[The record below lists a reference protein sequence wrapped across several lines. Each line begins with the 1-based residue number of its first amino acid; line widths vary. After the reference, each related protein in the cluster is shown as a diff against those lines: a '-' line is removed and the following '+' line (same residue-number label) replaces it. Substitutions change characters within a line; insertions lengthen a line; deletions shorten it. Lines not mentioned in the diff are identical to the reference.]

1 MQLIKGKIKTAI
13 KTIVYGVEGI
23 GKSTFAAQFPDP
35 VFIDTEGSTSHMDI
49 TRIPTPKSFSELLED
64 IDYFIRHPSELSTLV
79 IDTADWAEK
88 LAIKKICDKNSVDGI
103 EGIPYGR
110 GYMYVFEDMG
120 RMLNKLQELCDKGVN
135 IVLTSHAAIRTFT
148 PPESDQNAYDRWEMK
163 LLASKNCDSPRM
175 LKEWADI
182 VLFANWKTITVKD
195 ANKKTKAHGGTER
208 VMYTQHRAAWDA
220 KNRFDL
226 PEELPFSFSSIAHL
240 FEKDAR
246 SQIAPETPPTRPY
259 QAPELK
265 VDNVPP
271 ETREPVKPASEA
283 TIEPKTEPSAEG
295 RQFEAFEDEAKL
307 PSELVQLLK
316 VSEIHAHELRFVVA
330 ERGYFPNDMMAS
342 DYPLEFVD
350 EWVIPCWKH
359 IRDRVNAARKENPF
373 LSSDI
378 QLPF

>member
-13 KTIVYGVEGI
+13 KTIIYGVEGI

-135 IVLTSHAAIRTFT
+135 IVLTSHATIRTFT

-175 LKEWADI
+175 LKEWADL

-208 VMYTQHRAAWDA
+208 VMYTQHRVAWDA

-226 PEELPFSFSSIAHL
+226 PEELPFSFSAIAHL
-240 FEKDAR
+240 FTEDAR
-246 SQIAPETPPTRPY
+246 SQNAPKTPPP
-259 QAPELK
+259 K
-265 VDNVPP
+265 VEADNVST
-271 ETREPVKPASEA
+271 EEREPVNPPENPPVL
-283 TIEPKTEPSAEG
+283 ENKTTSAPG
-295 RQFEAFEDEAKL
+295 YEAFEDEPHL
-307 PSELVQLLK
+307 PSELVSLFK
-316 VSEIHAHELRFVVA
+316 VSEVHAHELRLVVT
-330 ERGYFPNDMMAS
+330 EKGFFPNDMMAS
-342 DYPLEFVD
+342 DYPREFID
-350 EWVIPCWKH
+350 EWVIPCWDK
-359 IRDRVNAARKENPF
+359 ILGRIKELRLENPF
-373 LSSDI
+373 LNSDV